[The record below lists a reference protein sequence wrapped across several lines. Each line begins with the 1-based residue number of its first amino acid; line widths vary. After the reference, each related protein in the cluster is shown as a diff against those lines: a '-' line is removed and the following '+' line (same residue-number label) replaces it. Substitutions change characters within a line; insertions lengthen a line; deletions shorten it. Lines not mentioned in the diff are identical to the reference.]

1 MENRITNLEIRQKNR
16 SAIFRLFRERD
27 ALSRQEIVQEL
38 GLSLPTVTHN
48 LEELMAE
55 GLVAVTGSVGN
66 TGGRRARSYSLV
78 SDARTAIG
86 MDITRNR
93 VTATALDLRGR
104 SIGTVRRNVTFSC
117 ADAYYRALGEVVAEL
132 VRETKLKER
141 NILGVGISVPG
152 LITPDHQ
159 KVFYGEILHFT
170 DMTCTELAR
179 YIPYPT
185 SLYNDAGAAGYA
197 EFWAC
202 PDTPD
207 AFYIMLSNNIGGSIC
222 IGGKPYEGEHTRA
235 GEVGHMVIVPE
246 GKRCY
251 CGQRGCM
258 DAYCAATVLSSAA
271 KGDLT
276 EFFRRLKKDDPD
288 IRAVWEEYL
297 GHLALTVV
305 NLRMLFDCRIILGGY
320 VGAWME
326 DYMEE
331 LKKLVRGR
339 CSIEKEEDYLIP
351 CRFRS
356 NASASGVAL
365 SYLSVFLNSI

>member
-1 MENRITNLEIRQKNR
+1 MENRTINLEIRQKNR
-16 SAIFRLFRERD
+16 SAIFRLFREREF
-27 ALSRQEIVQEL
+27 LSRQEIVQEL

-48 LEELMAE
+48 LEELMEE
-55 GLVAVTGSVGN
+55 GLVAVTGSIGN

-78 SDARTAIG
+78 SDARIAIG
-86 MDITRNR
+86 MDITKNR
-93 VTATALDLRGR
+93 VMATALDLRGH
-104 SIGTVRRNVTFSC
+104 SIGTVRRNVPFSC
-117 ADAYYRALGEVVAEL
+117 TDAYYRTLGETVAEL
-132 VRETKLKER
+132 VRENKLKER
-141 NILGVGISVPG
+141 NILGVGIGVPG

-159 KVFYGEILHFT
+159 KVFYGEILRFT
-170 DMTCTELAR
+170 DMTCEELAR

-185 SLYNDAGAAGYA
+185 SLYNDASAAGYA
-197 EFWAC
+197 EFWAY

-222 IGGKPYEGEHTRA
+222 IDGKPYEGEHTRA

-251 CGQRGCM
+251 CGQRGCV
-258 DAYCAATVLSSAA
+258 DAYCSATVLSSAA
-271 KGDLT
+271 KGDLA
-276 EFFRRLKKDDPD
+276 EFFRRLKKGDPD
-288 IRAVWEEYL
+288 LRAVWEEYL

-331 LKKLVRGR
+331 LKKLVQGR
-339 CSIEKEEDYLIP
+339 CSIEKEEDYLTP

-356 NASASGVAL
+356 NASASGAAL
-365 SYLSVFLNSI
+365 SYLSVFLNSV